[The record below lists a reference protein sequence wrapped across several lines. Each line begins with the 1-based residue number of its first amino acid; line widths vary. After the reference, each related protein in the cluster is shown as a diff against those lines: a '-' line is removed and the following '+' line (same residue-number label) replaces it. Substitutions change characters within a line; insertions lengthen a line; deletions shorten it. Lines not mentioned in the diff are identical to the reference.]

1 MSMLR
6 AFDELGIHAT
16 HAWGMTEIS
25 PVGSFGKL
33 KPSLGPPT
41 MDDGYGYRL
50 KQGLPLPFV
59 QTRVMTPTGEALWD
73 GMTVGELQVRG
84 PWVAASYYRNEE
96 AAAWSEDGWLR
107 TGDVVH
113 IDSEG
118 YIKIV
123 DRLKDLIK
131 SGGEWISS
139 VDLENALMGHPA
151 VQEAAVIAIH
161 HPKWQERPP
170 ACVKLKAGEFAT
182 PETLQHFLAQRFS
195 RWWVPD
201 IIELVDE
208 IPKTPT
214 GKFKKEALRK
224 RYA

>member
-1 MSMLR
+1 MLSAGLTFASAVEARAEAGLVGPNAVIQLAAALR
-6 AFDELGIHAT
+6 AAPDPAAAADVFERAGLTRMLASPPDAMIDESIPA
-16 HAWGMTEIS
+16 
-25 PVGSFGKL
+25 
-33 KPSLGPPT
+33 
-41 MDDGYGYRL
+41 RL
-50 KQGLPLPFV
+50 FA
-59 QTRVMTPTGEALWD
+59 ALW
-73 GMTVGELQVRG
+73 QVL
-84 PWVAASYYRNEE
+84 PPE
-96 AAAWSEDGWLR
+96 
-107 TGDVVH
+107 
-113 IDSEG
+113 
-118 YIKIV
+118 
-123 DRLKDLIK
+123 
-131 SGGEWISS
+131 
-139 VDLENALMGHPA
+139 
-151 VQEAAVIAIH
+151 EAAVIAIH